1 MGPNGEILMRR
12 KPLMLM
18 RKKNPITAIFTKY
31 ANLKTKVGTPAGGKQ
46 GK

>member
-1 MGPNGEILMRR
+1 MAR
-12 KPLMLM
+12 KPIMLM

-31 ANLKTKVGTPAGGKQ
+31 ANLKTKVATPAGGKQ

>member
-1 MGPNGEILMRR
+1 MAR
-12 KPLMLM
+12 KPLMMM

-31 ANLKTKVGTPAGGKQ
+31 ANLKTKVATPAGGKQ

>member
-1 MGPNGEILMRR
+1 MGANGEILMAR

-31 ANLKTKVGTPAGGKQ
+31 ANLKTKVATPAGGKQ